1 VSIFILASLI
11 TAFIAG
17 IAALFAPCCIS
28 VLLPSYLGSIF
39 KERSKVVAMTFVFF
53 LGIATVFLPI
63 GLGFSALAQFFKE
76 YHNVIFIAG
85 GTFLTVLGIM
95 ILTKNGFAL
104 PFSVHPQLKKH
115 NAGSV
120 YTLGIFSGI
129 ATTCCAP
136 VLAGV
141 LALAVL
147 PGSIFWGGIY
157 TLMYVLGMVAPLF
170 FIALL
175 ADKTN
180 VTKKLITM
188 RKTFSYKFF
197 GKEIVIT
204 FAELMSGGVFLIMGL
219 VTVYYAFM
227 GNLSV
232 HADYQITINI
242 YFDKLLKAI
251 TAFITPI
258 VNYVWV
264 VIGAFVIY
272 MIVKSIKIL
281 SGKTVHTSSKTD
293 IAHDKSNK
301 QDE

>member
-1 VSIFILASLI
+1 MSIFILASLI

-39 KERSKVVAMTFVFF
+39 REKRKVLIMTFVFF

-76 YHNVIFIAG
+76 YHNIIFITG

-95 ILTKNGFAL
+95 ILTKNGFSL

-120 YTLGIFSGI
+120 YSLGIFSGI

-147 PGSIFWGGIY
+147 PGSIIWGGIY

-180 VTKKLITM
+180 VTKKLMNM
-188 RKTFSYKFF
+188 RKTFSYNFL
-197 GKEIVIT
+197 GKKITIT
-204 FAELMSGGVFLIMGL
+204 FAELMSGALFLIMGI

-227 GNLSV
+227 GNLTV
-232 HADYQITINI
+232 HAEYQITINI
-242 YFDKLLKAI
+242 YFDKLLKMI

-258 VNYVWV
+258 ALYVW
-264 VIGAFVIY
+264 IGISLFITY
-272 MIVKSIKIL
+272 MIVKIIKIL
-281 SGKTVHTSSKTD
+281 SQKNAPNSMNEDISK
-293 IAHDKSNK
+293 DKSKNN
-301 QDE
+301 ER

>member
-1 VSIFILASLI
+1 MDIFILASLI

-39 KERSKVVAMTFVFF
+39 RERRKVLIMTFVFF

-76 YHNVIFIAG
+76 YHNIIFIIG

-95 ILTKNGFAL
+95 ILTKNGFVL

-120 YTLGIFSGI
+120 YGLGVFSGI

-147 PGSIFWGGIY
+147 PGSLFWGAIY
-157 TLMYVLGMVAPLF
+157 TLMYVFGMVAPLF

-180 VTKKLITM
+180 VTKKLMNM
-188 RKTFSYKFF
+188 RKTFSYKIF
-197 GKEIVIT
+197 GNEITIT

-219 VTVYYAFM
+219 FTVYYAFM
-227 GNLSV
+227 GNLTV
-232 HADYQITINI
+232 HSDYQITINV

-258 VNYVWV
+258 ANYAWTAIGILIVYV
-264 VIGAFVIY
+264 V
-272 MIVKSIKIL
+272 VKIAKSL
-281 SGKTVHTSSKTD
+281 SNKSTRQLIDED
-293 IAHDKSNK
+293 ISQDKSNK
-301 QDE
+301 